1 MAENDSTFLFIQ
13 QLCKSLVM
21 SHLFKTFIEQWIR
34 SPVMI
39 PKDQMQL
46 PIQGIQQLFCSFP
59 VAVSQI
65 PDQVPQ
71 YIDVI
76 FRSHFL
82 VPAFSDSLMHFFNI
96 LKRTVIEIAAHSC
109 YIFMKKV

>member
-1 MAENDSTFLFIQ
+1 
-13 QLCKSLVM
+13 
-21 SHLFKTFIEQWIR
+21 
-34 SPVMI
+34 MI